1 MTLVIKGILRLFPDL
16 ESGDEFE
23 WGESDEAVEHPRG
36 AEAVRAIMKDAPL
49 VWYTIPE
56 MVEALADRDWLPQSD
71 NPANAVR
78 AALTRAVAQGVW
90 GVQRGRRNDDGLVV
104 FRYNPEKDKE
114 EPF

>member
-1 MTLVIKGILRLFPDL
+1 
-16 ESGDEFE
+16 
-23 WGESDEAVEHPRG
+23 
-36 AEAVRAIMKDAPL
+36 MKDAPL

-56 MVEALADRDWLPQSD
+56 MVDALEERGWLPQSD

-90 GVQRGRRNDDGLVV
+90 GVQRGRQRGSDGLLV